1 MRLAMF
7 TICFA
12 RRYLVLVT
20 LIGTVVLFVL
30 VYKSDAVSIALNAVA
45 TLVFVEVDNCAF
57 YALFDQRHRAAII
70 ATPVE
75 ATRDDATRIE
85 RSKRIH
91 CIGVVISI
99 VGGVALFGNLARFLT
114 FGATPLAIC
123 AIALPMIF
131 FAVGE
136 TQLVA
141 STTGSK
147 VLYVLFVLLAGPAA
161 LGGGLIGVFSVSL
174 GWM

>member
-1 MRLAMF
+1 M
-7 TICFA
+7 
-12 RRYLVLVT
+12 
-20 LIGTVVLFVL
+20 
-30 VYKSDAVSIALNAVA
+30 
-45 TLVFVEVDNCAF
+45 
-57 YALFDQRHRAAII
+57 
-70 ATPVE
+70 
-75 ATRDDATRIE
+75 
-85 RSKRIH
+85 
-91 CIGVVISI
+91 
-99 VGGVALFGNLARFLT
+99 
-114 FGATPLAIC
+114 AIC